1 MELRKGEN
9 SYSTRAPR
17 AIDKERIKRLFDIHG
32 RKRDG
37 FPVCPGLLTGMQARS
52 GPGPAGDSRRNDNGG
67 SCLMDENMREVVS
80 DLKSYLEYLRG
91 MGIFSLPASEMKL
104 GQPNPSRVMTLEEV
118 RKELGDC
125 KRCKLHRTRRTIV
138 FGEGNEK
145 ATLMFIGEGPG
156 YDEDVQGRPF
166 VGKAGQL
173 LTKIIESI
181 NLPREEVYIA
191 NIIKCRPPQNR
202 NPEPDEIQSCNPFL
216 MKQIRVIQPRIIC
229 ALGTFSAQTLLKT
242 ETKISALRGKF
253 FDLEGIKVIP
263 TYHPAFLL
271 RNPER
276 KREVWEDMKKIAEL
290 IKKNPSHRKEL

>member
-1 MELRKGEN
+1 
-9 SYSTRAPR
+9 
-17 AIDKERIKRLFDIHG
+17 
-32 RKRDG
+32 
-37 FPVCPGLLTGMQARS
+37 
-52 GPGPAGDSRRNDNGG
+52 
-67 SCLMDENMREVVS
+67 MDENFREMIS
-80 DLKSYLEYLRG
+80 DLKTYLEYLKG
-91 MGIFSLPASEMKL
+91 MGIISLPVSENIPDKATRPEIL
-104 GQPNPSRVMTLEEV
+104 TLAEV

-173 LTKIIESI
+173 LTKILQSI

-202 NPEPDEIQSCNPFL
+202 NPEPDEIQSCHPFL
-216 MKQIRVIQPRIIC
+216 MKQIGVIQPKIIC
-229 ALGTFSAQTLLKT
+229 ALGTFSTQTLLKT
-242 ETKISALRGKF
+242 DAKITALRGKLY
-253 FDLEGIKVIP
+253 DLEGIKVIP

-290 IKKNPSHRKEL
+290 LNNNEKIKEEE

>member
-1 MELRKGEN
+1 
-9 SYSTRAPR
+9 
-17 AIDKERIKRLFDIHG
+17 
-32 RKRDG
+32 
-37 FPVCPGLLTGMQARS
+37 
-52 GPGPAGDSRRNDNGG
+52 
-67 SCLMDENMREVVS
+67 MDEILNEIIG
-80 DLKSYLEYLRG
+80 DLKTYLEYLKG
-91 MGIFSLPASEMKL
+91 MGIVSIPGYKIKADE
-104 GQPNPSRVMTLEEV
+104 PSYSNVLTLTDV

-138 FGEGNEK
+138 FGEGYEK
-145 ATLMFIGEGPG
+145 ATLMLVGEGPG

-173 LTKIIESI
+173 LTKILQAI

-202 NPEPDEIQSCNPFL
+202 NPEPDEIQSCHPFL
-216 MKQIRVIQPRIIC
+216 MKQIDVIQPKIIC
-229 ALGTFSAQTLLKT
+229 ALGTFSAQTLLQT
-242 ETKISALRGKF
+242 DTKITALRGKL

-271 RNPER
+271 RNPDK

-290 IKKNPSHRKEL
+290 LGLGTSSI

>member
-1 MELRKGEN
+1 MDDKIGEL
-9 SYSTRAPR
+9 
-17 AIDKERIKRLFDIHG
+17 
-32 RKRDG
+32 
-37 FPVCPGLLTGMQARS
+37 M
-52 GPGPAGDSRRNDNGG
+52 
-67 SCLMDENMREVVS
+67 S
-80 DLKSYLEYLRG
+80 DLKSYLEYLKG
-91 MGIFSLPASEMKL
+91 MGIVSFPTSEIKL
-104 GQPNPSRVMTLEEV
+104 SESDPSRVVALEEV

-216 MKQIRVIQPRIIC
+216 MKQIRVIQPKIIC
-229 ALGTFSAQTLLKT
+229 ALGTFAAQTLLKT
-242 ETKISALRGKF
+242 DTKISALRGKF

-263 TYHPAFLL
+263 TYHTAFLL

-276 KREVWEDMKKIAEL
+276 KREVWEDMKKIAEWL
-290 IKKNPSHRKEL
+290 NNHKKTREME

>member
-1 MELRKGEN
+1 
-9 SYSTRAPR
+9 
-17 AIDKERIKRLFDIHG
+17 
-32 RKRDG
+32 
-37 FPVCPGLLTGMQARS
+37 
-52 GPGPAGDSRRNDNGG
+52 
-67 SCLMDENMREVVS
+67 
-80 DLKSYLEYLRG
+80 
-91 MGIFSLPASEMKL
+91 MGIVSLPASGMKADEP
-104 GQPNPSRVMTLEEV
+104 GQSIMITLEDV

-125 KRCKLHRTRRTIV
+125 KRCKLHRGRKTIV
-138 FGEGNEK
+138 FGEGNER
-145 ATLMFIGEGPG
+145 ATLMLIGEGPG

-173 LTKIIESI
+173 LTKILQSI

-202 NPEPDEIQSCNPFL
+202 NPEPDEIQSCHPFL
-216 MKQIRVIQPRIIC
+216 MKQIEAIQPKIIC

-242 ETKISALRGKF
+242 ETKITALRGKL

-276 KREVWEDMKKIAEL
+276 KREVWEDMKKIVEL
-290 IKKNPSHRKEL
+290 IQGQ

>member
-1 MELRKGEN
+1 
-9 SYSTRAPR
+9 
-17 AIDKERIKRLFDIHG
+17 
-32 RKRDG
+32 
-37 FPVCPGLLTGMQARS
+37 
-52 GPGPAGDSRRNDNGG
+52 
-67 SCLMDENMREVVS
+67 MDENMNEVIS
-80 DLKSYLEYLRG
+80 DLKSYLEYLMG
-91 MGIFSLPASEMKL
+91 MGIASLPVSDPVSDSVSESK
-104 GQPNPSRVMTLEEV
+104 PEEPSPSRIMTLEEV

-181 NLPREEVYIA
+181 KLSREEVYIA
-191 NIIKCRPPQNR
+191 NIVKCRPPQNR
-202 NPEPDEIQSCNPFL
+202 NPELDEIQSCSPFL
-216 MKQIRVIQPRIIC
+216 MKQIHVIQPKIIC
-229 ALGTFSAQTLLKT
+229 ALGTFAAQTLLKT
-242 ETKISALRGKF
+242 DTKISDLRGKI

-290 IKKNPSHRKEL
+290 IRPTST

>member
-1 MELRKGEN
+1 M
-9 SYSTRAPR
+9 
-17 AIDKERIKRLFDIHG
+17 
-32 RKRDG
+32 DG
-37 FPVCPGLLTGMQARS
+37 
-52 GPGPAGDSRRNDNGG
+52 NKN
-67 SCLMDENMREVVS
+67 EVVR
-80 DLKSYLEYLRG
+80 DLKSYLEYLKG
-91 MGIFSLPASEMKL
+91 MGITSVPVSENIPETVIRSEIL
-104 GQPNPSRVMTLEEV
+104 TLAEV

-125 KRCKLHRTRRTIV
+125 KRCELHRTRRTVV

-145 ATLMFIGEGPG
+145 AALMFIGEGPG

-181 NLPREEVYIA
+181 RLPREEVYIA

-202 NPEPDEIQSCNPFL
+202 NPEPDEIQCCNPFL
-216 MKQIRVIQPRIIC
+216 MKQIRVIRPRIIC

-242 ETKISALRGKF
+242 DTKISALRGKI

-263 TYHPAFLL
+263 TFHPAFLL

-290 IKKNPSHRKEL
+290 LQTQ